1 VDADGT
7 ARRKAD
13 GTTRRDAAT
22 TLAVLAPVALAA
34 VVLDAPH
41 TPTTFALGGG
51 GAVVLE
57 LLLWLRAERVRAVWA
72 DRRVRVLSVV
82 VAVGGGV
89 GLAVLSGPWV
99 LTVLIGGLCTYLVLL
114 VVSVAWRRHRARTEN
129 D

>member
-7 ARRKAD
+7 ARR
-13 GTTRRDAAT
+13 DAAA
-22 TLAVLAPVALAA
+22 TLAVLAPVTFAA
-34 VVLDAPH
+34 VVLDAPR

-82 VAVGGGV
+82 VAAGGGV

-99 LTVLIGGLCTYLVLL
+99 LTVLVGGLCTYLVLL
-114 VVSVAWRRHRARTEN
+114 VMSVAWRRHRAGTEN